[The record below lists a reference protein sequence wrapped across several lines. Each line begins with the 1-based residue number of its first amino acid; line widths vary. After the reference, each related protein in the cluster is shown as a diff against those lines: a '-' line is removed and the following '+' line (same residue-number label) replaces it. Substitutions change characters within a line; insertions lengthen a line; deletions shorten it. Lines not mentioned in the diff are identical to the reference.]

1 MSASIPVTARTEYL
15 GVGHRVAAAVAVA
28 LLAVGLGALVIL
40 RALRVDSSLVVG
52 VVAGA
57 VVGSIAVAAVGRQL
71 SRGAVILTVDDEW
84 IYLGN
89 EDVTIEEIAVA
100 RLRSVAPGGAVATST
115 SSMRGSSAR
124 RLTVK
129 GCGYLQLEV
138 ARLDTAPDADEVVDR
153 WQVAVMGSDPAA
165 QEVAAR
171 LVALVPRRHIVV
183 DTPTA
188 ASGPR
193 IARVADAG
201 TDDAAERLWEAA
213 TRMHDAVMSE
223 YAPYELDTDL
233 ALRSPTVTDVTRPA
247 VARFQEAM
255 DAAEAL
261 RTDRFPDDRDYADR
275 YQRSV
280 FALREAWQ
288 RCLTDT
294 AD

>member
-1 MSASIPVTARTEYL
+1 MSGSVSVTSRTEYL
-15 GVGHRVAAAVAVA
+15 GVGHRVAAAAAAA
-28 LLAVGLGALVIL
+28 LLAAALVALVIL
-40 RALRVDSSLVVG
+40 RAAEVDSALVAG

-57 VVGSIAVAAVGRQL
+57 VMGSIAVAAVGRQL

-89 EDVTIEEIAVA
+89 EDVTIEEIAVR

-129 GCGYLQLEV
+129 GCGYLQLEI
-138 ARLDTAPDADEVVDR
+138 ARLDTAPGDDEVVDR

-171 LVALVPRRHIVV
+171 LVALAPHRRVA
-183 DTPTA
+183 DTPVA
-188 ASGPR
+188 ATGPR
-193 IARVADAG
+193 MARVADAG
-201 TDDAAERLWEAA
+201 TDEAAQRLWEAA

-233 ALRSPTVTDVTRPA
+233 ALRSPDVTDVTRPA
-247 VARFQEAM
+247 VQRFQEAM

-280 FALREAWQ
+280 FVLRDAWQ
-288 RCLTDT
+288 RCL
-294 AD
+294 ADPAD

>member
-1 MSASIPVTARTEYL
+1 MSAPLSVTARTEYL
-15 GVGHRVAAAVAVA
+15 GVGHRVAAATAVA
-28 LLAVGLGALVIL
+28 LLAVGVIALVIL
-40 RALRVDSSLVVG
+40 RAVGVDSALVVG

-57 VVGSIAVAAVGRQL
+57 IAGSVAVAAIGRQL

-89 EDVTIEEIAVA
+89 EDVTIEEIAVR
-100 RLRSVAPGGAVATST
+100 RLRSVVPGGAVATST

-138 ARLDTAPDADEVVDR
+138 ARLDTAPGADEVVDR

-171 LVALVPRRHIVV
+171 LVALVPRRRVV
-183 DTPTA
+183 ETPA
-188 ASGPR
+188 AATGPR
-193 IARVADAG
+193 MARVADAG
-201 TDDAAERLWEAA
+201 TDEAAQRLWEAA

-247 VARFQEAM
+247 VQRFQESM

-280 FALREAWQ
+280 FVLREAWH
-288 RCLTDT
+288 RCLTDS